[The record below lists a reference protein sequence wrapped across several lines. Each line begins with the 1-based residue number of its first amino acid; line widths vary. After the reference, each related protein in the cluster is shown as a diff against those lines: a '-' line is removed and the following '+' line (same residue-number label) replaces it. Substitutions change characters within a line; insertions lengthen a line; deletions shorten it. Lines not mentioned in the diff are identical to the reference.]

1 VFGSTLNP
9 ALRFFVFAAEPN
21 MNRLLPPSPDVP
33 MPAAAP
39 VTTVPGVVDRI
50 FWSALG
56 RAPSVTER
64 RTAEAAIADPLDS
77 ARGRAPDVARD
88 RPSRSGKP
96 SAAAVADLLWA
107 VLMKPEF
114 QLVY

>member
-1 VFGSTLNP
+1 
-9 ALRFFVFAAEPN
+9 
-21 MNRLLPPSPDVP
+21 MDRLLPPSPEPP

-39 VTTVPGVVDRI
+39 ITTVGAAVDRI

-56 RAPSVTER
+56 RAPSSGER
-64 RTAEAAIADPLDS
+64 RTAEAAIADPARPGRPLDS
-77 ARGRAPDVARD
+77 ARGR
-88 RPSRSGKP
+88 P

-114 QLVY
+114 QLLY